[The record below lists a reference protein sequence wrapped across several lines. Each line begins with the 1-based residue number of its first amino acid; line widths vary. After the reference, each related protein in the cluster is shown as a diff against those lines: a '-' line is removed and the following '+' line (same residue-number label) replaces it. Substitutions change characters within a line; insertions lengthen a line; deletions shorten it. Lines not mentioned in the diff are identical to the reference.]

1 MLDLVEIA
9 ENLWSVPFF
18 SDVGCCIFVQW
29 KLLCWDAHSTAVFI
43 P

>member
-1 MLDLVEIA
+1 MLDFTEIA

-18 SDVGCCIFVQW
+18 SDVCCIFVQW
-29 KLLCWDAHSTAVFI
+29 KLLCWDAHGTTVFI